1 MNRKL
6 CRIQSVYNHTY
17 DSMDTYNLI
26 ETQMALVKLIRY
38 RTKPHGLDLGKG
50 LVGMGVVDK
59 VGSEISER

>member
-1 MNRKL
+1 M
-6 CRIQSVYNHTY
+6 YNHTY